1 VGEYR
6 RQLVEAIV
14 ETKED
19 LLTRYLE
26 GQELSYEELRDAL
39 HAAVREGQVVPVI
52 ATSSSRKV
60 GFAGLLHTIVEISNT
75 AGSYPL
81 VVVARSNG
89 TACTVKLYEED
100 SADVTVGTT
109 DAVLSVGVSAT
120 SGEISAA
127 ALFGKGPVTLAN
139 ATDID
144 GLSIAAPA
152 TDVGTGTVAN
162 DPDVWVLYA
171 AG

>member
-1 VGEYR
+1 MANVVQIRNLQNLGAYLPDGVWQVMEG
-6 RQLVEAIV
+6 
-14 ETKED
+14 
-19 LLTRYLE
+19 LLRAVPP
-26 GQELSYEELRDAL
+26 AL
-39 HAAVREGQVVPVI
+39 KAGDNI
-52 ATSSSRKV
+52 NLYSAT
-60 GFAGLLHTIVEISNT
+60 ALHTIVEISNT

>member
-1 VGEYR
+1 MSNVAQIANLNNLKAYLPDGVWQAMEGVVR
-6 RQLVEAIV
+6 AIPPGL
-14 ETKED
+14 K
-19 LLTRYLE
+19 
-26 GQELSYEELRDAL
+26 
-39 HAAVREGQVVPVI
+39 AANNI
-52 ATSSSRKV
+52 NLYAATAV
-60 GFAGLLHTIVEISNT
+60 HTIVEISDT

-100 SADVTVGTT
+100 SGDVTVGTT
-109 DAVLSVGVSAT
+109 DAVLSLGVSGT
-120 SGEISAA
+120 SGQISAA
-127 ALFGKGPVTLAN
+127 ALFGAGVTTLAT

-152 TDVGTGTVAN
+152 TDVGTGAVAN
-162 DPDVWVLYA
+162 DPDVWVLYV